1 MKPMKYCSLILAA
14 LSTLFLSGCFQVERV
29 VKLKADGS
37 GTIEETMTMGSAM
50 IAQMKAMQAGFGG
63 VTEGAVGGDD
73 KDAAKDKP
81 KDKPAAKP
89 FELLDEAKLKEE
101 ATKMGE
107 GVTFVSAKKITSKD
121 REGYTA
127 TFAFTDINKVR
138 LDMAPPDMSPKGGG
152 DVSIKAGGDQEPLT
166 FKFAKGK
173 PATLEV
179 AVPTPKKGAKEA
191 AADPA
196 QEAMQEAM
204 MPMMQQMFKD
214 MRLAVVIEVQGKIV
228 NTNAQFKDASRVTLA
243 DIDFNKIL
251 SDPAKFKA
259 MAKITDPNSAEGKAF
274 LKTVPGIKVETNS
287 PVKISFQ

>member
-1 MKPMKYCSLILAA
+1 MKPTKYCSLILAA
-14 LSTLFLSGCFQVERV
+14 LTSLCLSGCFQVERV

-37 GTIEETMTMGSAM
+37 GTIEETVTMGSAM

-63 VTEGAVGGDD
+63 AFEGAVEGAD

-101 ATKMGE
+101 AKKMGE

-121 REGYTA
+121 REGYAA
-127 TFAFTDINKVR
+127 TYAFTDINKVR
-138 LDMAPPDMSPKGGG
+138 LDMAPPDMGSKGGPE
-152 DVSIKAGGDQEPLT
+152 VSTKADEPLT

-173 PATLEV
+173 PATFEV
-179 AVPTPKKGAKEA
+179 AIPTPKKDAKEA
-191 AADPA
+191 AADPT

-204 MPMMQQMFKD
+204 LPMMQQMFKD
-214 MRLAVVIEVQGKIV
+214 MRLAVAIEVQGKIV
-228 NTNAQFKDASRVTLA
+228 ATNAQYKDASRVTIA

-251 SDPAKFKA
+251 ADPAKFKA

-274 LKTVPGIKVETNS
+274 LKTVPGIKIETNS